1 MLTVNEYFEGRVKS
15 IGFEDGDGPATMGVM
30 KAGEYR
36 FSTNTVEVMS
46 VITGQLMVKLPGS
59 TDWEAYP
66 AGTAFTVAKGESFD
80 VRIEQPSAYLCRY
93 S

>member
-15 IGFEDGDGPATMGVM
+15 IGFEDGNGPATMGVM
-30 KAGEYR
+30 DAGEYR

-46 VITGQLMVKLPGS
+46 VITGQLTVKLPGK
-59 TDWEAYP
+59 TEWEAYP
-66 AGTAFTVAKGESFD
+66 AGTAFTVAKGEAFD
-80 VRIEQPSAYLCRY
+80 VRIAQPSAYLCRY